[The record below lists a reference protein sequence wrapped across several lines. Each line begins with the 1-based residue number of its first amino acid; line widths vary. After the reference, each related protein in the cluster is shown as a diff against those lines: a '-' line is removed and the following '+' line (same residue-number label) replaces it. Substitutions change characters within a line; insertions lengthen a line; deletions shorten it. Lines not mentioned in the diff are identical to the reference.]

1 MGQIYPWW
9 LWATPIEIISSCT
22 CVTEEIIWP
31 DVLLSPCVFTLVQH
45 RGWATQGNI
54 LCYLE
59 WVIFRH
65 TVFMST
71 WWKEN
76 VNVRTSHISSHSFS
90 CPAGSWQHWF
100 CEQLLLLSIVT
111 TRILPAFFPLPTPGR
126 PCFIYSDWQCQ
137 VLVPILDNS
146 PGKAFVFN
154 QTNVQCTCGQN
165 HLPEDFFTEC
175 PRQASGGIHCSFNKQ
190 QTFF

>member
-45 RGWATQGNI
+45 RGWAAQGNI

-65 TVFMST
+65 TVFTST

-76 VNVRTSHISSHSFS
+76 VNVRTSHISSLSFS
-90 CPAGSWQHWF
+90 CPAGSWQYWF
-100 CEQLLLLSIVT
+100 CEQLLLLLIVT
-111 TRILPAFFPLPTPGR
+111 KRILPAFLLLPTPGR

-137 VLVPILDNS
+137 VSSSLKRVCFQPNKY
-146 PGKAFVFN
+146 PM
-154 QTNVQCTCGQN
+154 
-165 HLPEDFFTEC
+165 HL
-175 PRQASGGIHCSFNKQ
+175 
-190 QTFF
+190 